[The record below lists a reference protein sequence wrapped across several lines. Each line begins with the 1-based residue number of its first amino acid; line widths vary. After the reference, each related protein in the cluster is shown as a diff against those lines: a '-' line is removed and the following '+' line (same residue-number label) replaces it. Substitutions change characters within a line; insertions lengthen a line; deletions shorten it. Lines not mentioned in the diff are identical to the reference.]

1 MRRLIAKII
10 NKLISLLIFCILLV
24 VIYKVVTSGIDSA
37 YKAMYP
43 IKYSEYVTKYSEEY
57 NVDSYLIYA
66 IIRTESGFK
75 EDAQSNKDAFGL
87 MQIIPTTG
95 EEVAKKLKMKDYTQE
110 DLINPE
116 TNIKIGTWYIKYLIG
131 KFDGDLDL
139 AIAAYNAGM
148 GKVREWLGNPEYSP
162 EGKLVNIPFPE
173 TENYLKKVTKSYN
186 MYKKIYNQNNDEQ

>member
-1 MRRLIAKII
+1 MRRVILKII
-10 NKLISLLIFCILLV
+10 NKLISLVIFCVLLV
-24 VIYKVVTSGIDSA
+24 VIYKMVTSGIDSV

-43 IKYSEYVTKYSEEY
+43 IKYSEYVMKYSSQYE
-57 NVDSYLIYA
+57 VDPYLIYA

-87 MQIIPTTG
+87 MQIIPSTG
-95 EEVAKKLKMKDYTQE
+95 EEVAKKLKMKDYTQ
-110 DLINPE
+110 DNLVNPE

-131 KFDGDLDL
+131 KFNGDWDL

-148 GKVREWLGNPEYSP
+148 GKVREWLANPEYSP

-173 TENYLKKVTKSYN
+173 TDGYLKKVTKSYN
-186 MYKKIYNQNNDEQ
+186 MYKKIYGENNNE